1 MGFLASIQMVKRNK
15 TKIEEYK
22 TIVTALSL
30 SLSIDI
36 SIRRIKIV
44 NNKVNLIAA

>member
-30 SLSIDI
+30 SIDI